1 MQPRALIFDCDGTL
15 ADSMPLHWRAWNAVC
30 KRNGIE
36 LPEERFYK
44 LGGVPSQKILA
55 MLKQEQ
61 GLAFDPAEISHQKEE
76 AYLPLMAEVKLIEPV
91 AAIAREHVGKLP
103 MAVATGGR
111 AKYIRP
117 LLEGL
122 GISDWFQAIVTSGDV
137 KNHKPAPDTFLKAAA
152 LLGVPPEDCRAFE
165 DTDLGMEA
173 IRAAHMDAVDVR
185 TIDGV
190 LPENIPV

>member
-15 ADSMPLHWRAWNAVC
+15 ADSMPLHWRAWDAVC

-61 GLAFDPAEISHQKEE
+61 GLAFDPAEISRQKEE

-122 GISDWFQAIVTSGDV
+122 GISDWFQAIVTSDDV

-190 LPENIPV
+190 LPENIAV

>member
-15 ADSMPLHWRAWNAVC
+15 ADSMPLHWRAWDAVC

-36 LPEERFYK
+36 FPEERFYK

-55 MLKQEQ
+55 MLKLEQ
-61 GLAFDPAEISHQKEE
+61 GLSFDPAEISRQKEE

-91 AAIAREHVGKLP
+91 AAIAREHIGKLP

-111 AKYIRP
+111 TKYIRP

-122 GISDWFQAIVTSGDV
+122 GISDWFQAIVTSDDV